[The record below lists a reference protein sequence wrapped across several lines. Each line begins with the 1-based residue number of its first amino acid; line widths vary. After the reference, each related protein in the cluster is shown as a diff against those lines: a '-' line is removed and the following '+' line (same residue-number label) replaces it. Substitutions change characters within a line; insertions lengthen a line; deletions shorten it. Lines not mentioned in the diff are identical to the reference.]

1 MFKTRMPRTCRRLAL
16 ACALLAALLPSMP
29 RATNA
34 APKADDKMKAEDV
47 IAKHLAALGPEAA
60 REAAQTRIVGGSS
73 RAVFKARSTSGAID
87 GQVVIASTDNKVILG
102 MKFDAPNYPG
112 ERFGFDGKKFTVG
125 YLTPGVR
132 SPLGN
137 FALTNDELFKEGL
150 VGGTLTSAWA
160 LLDVAGRKAKI
171 EYAGTDKINDR
182 PVHKLKYYPNKG
194 SDLKITLFFDAETF
208 QHVRTQYDR
217 VIAARLAGGGG
228 MDRSSG
234 RQNESRIDNSA
245 RQQETRYKIVE
256 DFGDY
261 KEEGK
266 LKLPH
271 SYKLQLEVNKTDGS
285 SLDRWE
291 MALDQF
297 AFDQE
302 IDDRM
307 FNVETD

>member
-1 MFKTRMPRTCRRLAL
+1 MFKPRTPRTHRALAL
-16 ACALLAALLPSMP
+16 ACALLAALLPSTP
-29 RATNA
+29 AGART
-34 APKADDKMKAEDV
+34 KAQDKMKAEDV
-47 IAKHLAALGPEAA
+47 IAKHLEAIGPQAA
-60 REAAQTRIVGGSS
+60 RDAATTRIVGGSS
-73 RAVFKARSTSGAID
+73 RAIFKARSTSGAID
-87 GQVVIASTDNKVILG
+87 GQVVIASDEEKLVLG

-112 ERFGFDGKKFTVG
+112 ERFGFDGKKSTVG

-137 FALTNDELFKEGL
+137 FVLTNSEIFKEGL
-150 VGGTLTSAWA
+150 MGGTLTSAWA
-160 LLDVAGRKAKI
+160 LLHLSERKAKV
-171 EYAGTDKINDR
+171 EYGGPDKINDR

-194 SDLKITLFFDAETF
+194 SDLKITLYFDAETF

-217 VIAARLAGGGG
+217 IVGARLGSGGP
-228 MDRSSG
+228 
-234 RQNESRIDNSA
+234 ESSA

-261 KEEGK
+261 KQEGK

-271 SYKLQLEVNKTDGS
+271 SYKLQLEINKTDGS

-291 MALDQF
+291 MILDQF

-302 IDDRM
+302 IDERM
-307 FNVETD
+307 FNVEAQ

>member
-1 MFKTRMPRTCRRLAL
+1 MFKTRTPRTCRALAL
-16 ACALLAALLPSMP
+16 AFALLAALLPSTP
-29 RATNA
+29 RAA
-34 APKADDKMKAEDV
+34 GAPSADDKLKAEDV
-47 IAKHLAALGPEAA
+47 VAKHLEAIGPQAA
-60 REAAQTRIVGGSS
+60 REAAQTRIVGGTS
-73 RAVFKARSTSGAID
+73 RAIFKARSTSGAID
-87 GQVVIASTDNKVILG
+87 GQVVIASDDNKVVLG

-137 FALTNDELFKEGL
+137 FAQTNSEIFKEGL

-160 LLDVAGRKAKI
+160 LLNLSERKAKV
-171 EYAGTDKINDR
+171 EYGGTDKINDR
-182 PVHKLKYYPNKG
+182 LVHKIKYYPSKG

-217 VIAARLAGGGG
+217 VIGARIGSGGPE
-228 MDRSSG
+228 SSA
-234 RQNESRIDNSA
+234 S
-245 RQQETRYKIVE
+245 QQETRYKIVE
-256 DFGDY
+256 EFGDY

-271 SYKLQLEVNKTDGS
+271 SYKLQLEINKTGGG

-291 MALDQF
+291 MTLNQF

-307 FNVETD
+307 YNVEGD

>member
-1 MFKTRMPRTCRRLAL
+1 MFKTRPHRTRRALAL
-16 ACALLAALLPSMP
+16 ACALLAALLPST
-29 RATNA
+29 AGAKTN
-34 APKADDKMKAEDV
+34 ADDKMTAEEV
-47 IAKHLAALGPEAA
+47 IAKHLEALGPQAA
-60 REAAQTRIVGGSS
+60 RTAARTRIVGGST
-73 RAVFKARSTSGAID
+73 RAIFKARSTSGAID
-87 GQVVIASTDNKVILG
+87 GQVVLASDDNKVVLG
-102 MKFDAPNYPG
+102 MKFDASNYPG

-125 YLTPGVR
+125 YLMPGVR

-137 FALTNDELFKEGL
+137 FALTNGEIFKEGL

-160 LLDVAGRKAKI
+160 LLNLPQRKAKV
-171 EYAGTDKINDR
+171 EYAGTDKVNDR
-182 PVHKLKYYPNKG
+182 PAHKLKYYPNKG

-217 VIAARLAGGGG
+217 VIGAQLGRGGPE
-228 MDRSSG
+228 SSASQ
-234 RQNESRIDNSA
+234 R
-245 RQQETRYKIVE
+245 ETRYKIVE
-256 DFGDY
+256 EFGNY

-271 SYKLQLEVNKTDGS
+271 SYKLQLEIDKTGGS

-291 MALDQF
+291 MTLDQF

-307 FNVETD
+307 FNVEAE

>member
-1 MFKTRMPRTCRRLAL
+1 MFKTRTPRALAL
-16 ACALLAALLPSMP
+16 AFALLAALLPSTP
-29 RATNA
+29 HAAT
-34 APKADDKMKAEDV
+34 PADDKMQTEDV
-47 IAKHLAALGPEAA
+47 VAKHLAAIGPEAA
-60 REAAQTRIVGGSS
+60 RAAAQTRIVGGSS

-87 GQVVIASTDNKVILG
+87 GQVVIASDENKVVLG

-112 ERFGFDGKKFTVG
+112 ERFGFNSKKFTVG

-137 FALTNDELFKEGL
+137 FALTNSEIFKEGL

-160 LLDVAGRKAKI
+160 LLNLAERKAKL
-171 EYAGTDKINDR
+171 EYGGTDKVNDR
-182 PVHKLKYYPNKG
+182 PAHKLKYYPNKG

-217 VIAARLAGGGG
+217 VVGARLGAGG
-228 MDRSSG
+228 
-234 RQNESRIDNSA
+234 IDNQT

-271 SYKLQLEVNKTDGS
+271 SYKLQLEINKTDGS

-291 MALDQF
+291 MVLDQF

-302 IDDRM
+302 IDERM
-307 FNVETD
+307 FNVEAN

>member
-1 MFKTRMPRTCRRLAL
+1 MFKTRTPRRLRALAL
-16 ACALLAALLPSMP
+16 ACALFAALPPSTP
-29 RATNA
+29 RAA
-34 APKADDKMKAEDV
+34 GAPADDKMKAEDV
-47 IAKHLAALGPEAA
+47 IAKHLEALGPEAA
-60 REAAQTRIVGGSS
+60 RAAAKTRIVGGTS

-87 GQVVIASTDNKVILG
+87 GQVVLASDDNKVVLG

-137 FALTNDELFKEGL
+137 FVLTNGEIFKEGL
-150 VGGTLTSAWA
+150 IGGTLTSAWA
-160 LLDVAGRKAKI
+160 LLNLSERKAKV
-171 EYAGTDKINDR
+171 EYGGTDKVNDR
-182 PVHKLKYYPNKG
+182 PAHKLKYYPNKG

-217 VIAARLAGGGG
+217 VVGAQLGRGGV
-228 MDRSSG
+228 DSSASQ
-234 RQNESRIDNSA
+234 R
-245 RQQETRYKIVE
+245 ETRYKIVE
-256 DFGDY
+256 EFGDF

-271 SYKLQLEVNKTDGS
+271 SYKLQLEIAKTGGS
-285 SLDRWE
+285 SFDRWE
-291 MALDQF
+291 MTLDQF

-302 IDDRM
+302 IDNRM
-307 FNVETD
+307 FNVEAD

>member
-1 MFKTRMPRTCRRLAL
+1 MPDTRNPRTRLAL
-16 ACALLAALLPSMP
+16 ALAIALLAALLPSMP
-29 RATNA
+29 RA
-34 APKADDKMKAEDV
+34 APPADDKMKAEDV

-60 REAAQTRIVGGSS
+60 RAAAQTRIVGGSS

-87 GQVVIASTDNKVILG
+87 GQIVIASDDNKVVIG

-137 FALTNDELFKEGL
+137 FALTNGEIFKEGL

-160 LLDVAGRKAKI
+160 LLDVAGRKAKV
-171 EYAGTDKINDR
+171 EYAGTDKVNER
-182 PVHKLKYYPNKG
+182 PAHKLRYSPNKG
-194 SDLKITLFFDAETF
+194 SDLKITLYFDAETF
-208 QHVRTQYDR
+208 HHVRTQYDR
-217 VIAARLAGGGG
+217 VIGARLGSGG
-228 MDRSSG
+228 
-234 RQNESRIDNSA
+234 IDNQTQ
-245 RQQETRYKIVE
+245 QQETRYKIVE

-266 LKLPH
+266 LQLPH
-271 SYKLQLEVNKTDGS
+271 SYKLQLEINKTAGS

-307 FNVETD
+307 FNVEASGR

>member
-1 MFKTRMPRTCRRLAL
+1 MLKTRTPRALAL
-16 ACALLAALLPSMP
+16 AFALLAALLPSSP
-29 RATNA
+29 RAATP
-34 APKADDKMKAEDV
+34 APDDDKLKAEDV
-47 IAKHLAALGPEAA
+47 VAKHLEALGPQAA
-60 REAAQTRIVGGSS
+60 RDAAMTRIVGGSS

-87 GQVVIASTDNKVILG
+87 GQVVIASDEDKVVLG

-112 ERFGFDGKKFTVG
+112 ERFGFNGKKFTVG

-137 FALTNDELFKEGL
+137 FALTNSEIFKEGL

-160 LLDVAGRKAKI
+160 LLNTAERKAKL
-171 EYAGTDKINDR
+171 EYAGTDKVNDR
-182 PVHKLKYYPNKG
+182 PAHKLKYYPNKG
-194 SDLKITLFFDAETF
+194 SDLKITLYFDAETF

-217 VIAARLAGGGG
+217 VVGARLGAGG
-228 MDRSSG
+228 
-234 RQNESRIDNSA
+234 IDNQT

-271 SYKLQLEVNKTDGS
+271 SYKLQLEINKTDGS

-291 MALDQF
+291 MVLDQF

-302 IDDRM
+302 IDERM
-307 FNVETD
+307 FNVEAN